1 MCLVQECIKFV
12 VIAFNIVFVVSNSS
26 NASFSVKTSRKKIRP
41 NNNLIYNANVIDFL
55 QLVGAA
61 LIAVGTLYQVNFTD
75 ITKAIPEAYGH
86 LSLIPILTIVV
97 GSIIFIISFL
107 GCCGAIKNSPC
118 LLTTVSAPTH
128 NLPSLVLNQ
137 TFPVRCYS
145 SCHFHC
151 ANRVGSLR
159 LFGNQKRI
167 RFGEERQHN
176 YR

>member
-12 VIAFNIVFVVSNSS
+12 VLAFNCIFVVSNSS
-26 NASFSVKTSRKKIRP
+26 SAGISVKTSTKKIHP
-41 NNNLIYNANVIDFL
+41 NNNLIYNANVIDFF

-86 LSLIPILTIVV
+86 LNLIPILTIVV

-118 LLTTVSAPTH
+118 LLTTVSAPTSH
-128 NLPSLVLNQ
+128 FPVLNQ

-145 SCHFHC
+145 SCHFRP